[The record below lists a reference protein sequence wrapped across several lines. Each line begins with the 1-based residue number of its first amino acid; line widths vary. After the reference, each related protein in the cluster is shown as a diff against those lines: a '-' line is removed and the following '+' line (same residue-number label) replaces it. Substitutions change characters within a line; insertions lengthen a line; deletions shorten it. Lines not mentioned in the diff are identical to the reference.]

1 MVRLTCFEDLEGWVR
16 DVLCSRADLDSS
28 TPLFRNVLK
37 RKGRPCGVEFTLIA
51 PRSVR
56 LSAIW
61 ESFSNRVL
69 FYDQNLDRFQVTPIS
84 GLSIEH
90 LPVETQATA
99 LKSMWKGR

>member
-1 MVRLTCFEDLEGWVR
+1 MVRLTSFEELEGFVR
-16 DVLCSRADLDSS
+16 DVLCSRADLDLS

-37 RKGRPCGVEFTLIA
+37 RKGHPCGVEFTLVA

-61 ESFSNRVL
+61 ESFSSRVL
-69 FYDQNLDRFQVTPIS
+69 FYDQNLDRFQVSPVA

-90 LPVETQATA
+90 LPMAEETVV